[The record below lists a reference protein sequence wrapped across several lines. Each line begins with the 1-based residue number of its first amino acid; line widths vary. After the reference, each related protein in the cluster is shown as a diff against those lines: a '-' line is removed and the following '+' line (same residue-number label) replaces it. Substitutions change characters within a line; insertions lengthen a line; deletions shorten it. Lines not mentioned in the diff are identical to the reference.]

1 MIDKPGLLL
10 INLGT
15 PDAPHAGPVRRYL
28 REFLGDGRVID
39 INPVGRKAL
48 LEFVILPT
56 RPAKSAEAYEKIWTP
71 EGSPLL
77 VHGRALEAAV
87 RKALEGELEV
97 ELAMRY
103 GNPSITAGL
112 KALQSRGVTR
122 VTVFPLYPQYAAST
136 TASSLDEVLRVMRES
151 WDLMPLSVV
160 PAFYD
165 DPLYVDAFAEVAAP
179 VLRESRADHVL
190 FSYHGVPE
198 RQIQKSDP
206 NGPGVHCL
214 ASATCCDSI
223 GPVNHR
229 CYRAQCFATTRA
241 LVKRL
246 GLSED
251 GHSISFQ
258 SRLGR
263 TPWIRPYTD
272 EVLKGLAE
280 RGVKRLAVTVPS
292 FVADCLETLEEI
304 AMRGK
309 EDFVAAGGEDLI
321 LVPSLNSHEHWV
333 RCVVALARRNTPPI
347 AA

>member
-15 PDAPHAGPVRRYL
+15 PDAPHSGPVRRYL

-56 RPAKSAEAYEKIWTP
+56 RPAKSAEAYQQIWTE

-77 VHGRALEAAV
+77 VHSRALEERVRAA
-87 RKALEGELEV
+87 LQGELEV

-103 GNPSITAGL
+103 GNPSIAAGL
-112 KALQSRGVTR
+112 QALAGRGVTR

-151 WDLMPLSVV
+151 WDLMPLTVV

-165 DPLYVDAFAEVAAP
+165 DPLYLDAFRDVADEVI
-179 VLRESRADHVL
+179 RSSRADHVL

-198 RQIQKSDP
+198 RQIHKSDP
-206 NGPGVHCL
+206 GGPGAHCL
-214 ASATCCDSI
+214 QEASCCDAI
-223 GPVNHR
+223 GPHNHR
-229 CYRAQCFATTRA
+229 CYRAQCYATTRA
-241 LVKRL
+241 LAHRL
-246 GLSED
+246 GLGQE
-251 GHSISFQ
+251 GWSISFQ

-272 EVLKGLAE
+272 EVLKELAG
-280 RGVKRLAVTVPS
+280 RGVKRLAVMVPS

-321 LVPSLNSHEHWV
+321 LVPSLNSHESWV
-333 RCVVALARRNTPPI
+333 RCVVELARRHTPPI